1 MHTVEPLII
10 PVPSSFEVKMAIK
23 KLRCKLPGIDQTPSE
38 LIKAAGKP
46 LHPEICNIIH
56 SVLNRDVVSLG

>member
-1 MHTVEPLII
+1 
-10 PVPSSFEVKMAIK
+10 
-23 KLRCKLPGIDQTPSE
+23 

-56 SVLNRDVVSLG
+56 SVLNRDVVSLGWGYGFGLEVAGWLMMSEWMSRLNFTFIDKQLNE